1 MRSEPKTEERVAV
14 PPYSDSDARRRAFAF
29 EPELEY
35 ADGITRLR
43 SDFTDFQLVRAAV
56 VTTLRWR

>member
-14 PPYSDSDARRRAFAF
+14 PPNSDSDARRRAFAV

-43 SDFTDFQLVRAAV
+43 G
-56 VTTLRWR
+56 

>member
-1 MRSEPKTEERVAV
+1 MASWAEACRFIAL

-29 EPELEY
+29 ERELEY

-43 SDFTDFQLVRAAV
+43 GDFTDF
-56 VTTLRWR
+56 

>member
-43 SDFTDFQLVRAAV
+43 GDFIDF
-56 VTTLRWR
+56 